1 MNSKEKQNRGNDYW
15 SRHSLKWESGAYF
28 RDADLPTKT
37 GLLES
42 IASYVRGDSVYRRMQ
57 AAADFLRPH
66 LENSHVLDL
75 GCGSGRFCKI
85 LADLGAAKVTGVDIC
100 ASSVAYAKA
109 HYGANNIEF
118 KVLDVCVQGTVLP
131 PCDVVTALGVVEYL
145 DADQLRTLFQNLS
158 TVKILFHSAQSPKS
172 LRAKLRHAI
181 RQPYLWLKG
190 VPPIHFH
197 DLEDVRQ
204 MSDGAGMNCLRYVHD
219 NNFVTNL
226 E

>member
-1 MNSKEKQNRGNDYW
+1 MSSKDKQNRGNDYW
-15 SRHSLKWESGAYF
+15 SRHSLKWEAGAYF

-85 LADLGAAKVTGVDIC
+85 LADLGAAKVTGIDIC
-100 ASSVAYAKA
+100 ASSVEYAKA
-109 HYGANNIEF
+109 HYQTDNIEF
-118 KVLDVCVQGTVLP
+118 EVLDACVPGTTLP
-131 PCDVVTALGVVEYL
+131 SCDVVTALGVVEYL
-145 DADQLRTLFQNLS
+145 DAEQLRSLFQNLS

-172 LRAKLRHAI
+172 LQAKLRHAI

-190 VPPIHFH
+190 VPPVHFH

-204 MSDGAGMNCLRYVHD
+204 LGKGQGIDQLRYVYD